1 MTRSCLDLSRGNV
14 TGGLG
19 ATMRVLTPFPHLLA
33 FYDGRIEGV
42 RLHSPAP
49 NWLDDGAFSLGVC
62 SYAVVSGAEALVY
75 DTHISLAHARRIR
88 AVLAE
93 RGVRHIRVVLSHWH
107 VDHVAGN
114 EVFADCEII
123 AEARTLQALQANRE
137 ALETG
142 TPAIHPLVL
151 PNRIFQD
158 RLKLRVGK
166 IEVEL
171 RHADIHS
178 FDGVVAMLPDRVM
191 LAGDTLEDSITYV
204 VEPARLETHLAA
216 LCEMQDWEIRRIL
229 PNHGA
234 EGIIAGG
241 GYGPKLVEAT
251 RLYVEQVLRLREEP
265 ALAKQ
270 DFKVFAATAFATG
283 AVSYF
288 APYEPV
294 HRQNLQ
300 AVLGFCCSD

>member
-1 MTRSCLDLSRGNV
+1 MTGLGLDFSSGTV
-14 TGGLG
+14 TGGVD
-19 ATMRVLTPFPHLLA
+19 ATMRVLTPLPYLLA
-33 FYDGRIEGV
+33 FYDGRIEGM

-62 SYAVVSGAEALVY
+62 SYVIVSGTEALVY
-75 DTHISLAHARRIR
+75 DTHISLDHARRIR

-93 RGVRHIRVVLSHWH
+93 RGVRHIRVALSHWH

-123 AEARTLQALQANRE
+123 AEARTQEALQTNRE
-137 ALETG
+137 FLETG
-142 TPAIHPLVL
+142 TPPIKPVIL

-158 RLKLRVGK
+158 RLKLRVGE
-166 IEVEL
+166 IELEL

-178 FDGVVAMLPDRVM
+178 FDGVVVMLPDGVM
-191 LAGDTLEDSITYV
+191 LAGDTLEDSVTYV
-204 VEPARLETHLAA
+204 VEPARLETHLVA
-216 LCEMQDWEIRRIL
+216 LREMEGWEIRRIL

-234 EGIIAGG
+234 EDIIAAG
-241 GYGPKLVEAT
+241 GYGPRLVEAT
-251 RLYVEQVLRLREEP
+251 RLYVEQLLRLRDEP

-270 DFKVFAATAFATG
+270 DLKIFAAAALATAE
-283 AVSYF
+283 VSYF

-294 HRQNLQ
+294 HRQNVQ
-300 AVLGFCCSD
+300 AVLGLRGH